1 MTRFFRHRSAV
12 VGLSIILI
20 AIFIALFAPML
31 TKYNPIEQYR
41 DSQVNPLTPS
51 FEHPMGGDNLD
62 RDVYTRVLYG
72 ARVSLL
78 VGLVAELISLLVG
91 VSIGLLA
98 GYLGR
103 FWDNLL
109 MRITDT
115 FFAFPGVLLAIALMA
130 LFQAQQFEFLSQI
143 KVCGI
148 NGLFSLFIALGLTGW
163 TGHARVVRGLV
174 LSLKER
180 EFIEAARAIGASN
193 WHIITRHLLP
203 NCLSAIIV
211 LSSLGIAG
219 HILGEAGLSYI
230 GIGVPPPYPSWGKM
244 LNEGRNYFN
253 VAPWLALGPGLA
265 LSLTVLGFNLLG
277 DGLRDLLDPRLK

>member
-1 MTRFFRHRSAV
+1 MSKFKRHRGAV
-12 VGLSIILI
+12 LGLCIILV
-20 AIFIALFAPML
+20 AVFVAVFAPAL
-31 TKYNPIEQYR
+31 TRLDPVEQYR
-41 DSQVNPLTPS
+41 DSQVNPRQPS
-51 FEHPMGGDNLD
+51 AENPFGGDNLD

-91 VSIGLLA
+91 VTIGLLA

-103 FWDNLL
+103 LWDNLL

-130 LFQAQQFEFLSQI
+130 LFQAEQFEFISRI
-143 KVCGI
+143 KVFGI
-148 NGLFSLFIALGLTGW
+148 SGLVSLFIALGLTGW

-180 EFIEAARAIGASN
+180 EFIEAARAQGASS
-193 WHIITRHLLP
+193 WHIISRHLLP

-211 LSSLGIAG
+211 LASLGVAG

-244 LNEGRNYFN
+244 LNEGRNYFS
-253 VAPWLALGPGLA
+253 VAPWLALAPGLA